1 MRHGGCLIGHPP
13 HQHTWVLGVPTLVL
27 FYSCLMCITD
37 APFRLW
43 QTLVFSHS
51 RIGGQLCALLY
62 PVPGPILHPL
72 ILRAA
77 IVTDSL
83 HSVFQL
89 STGYCDPALLSLV
102 SSSSAELYFLSS
114 IIISIF
120 VFLHMC

>member
-1 MRHGGCLIGHPP
+1 MQPCVMEAASLAIHL

-62 PVPGPILHPL
+62 PVPGPILHPPHFE
-72 ILRAA
+72 
-77 IVTDSL
+77 SC
-83 HSVFQL
+83 HS
-89 STGYCDPALLSLV
+89 YR
-102 SSSSAELYFLSS
+102 
-114 IIISIF
+114 
-120 VFLHMC
+120 